1 MDRSS
6 KILDDIA
13 QLMNDAAGVADGVRR
28 EVETAVKSQME
39 RVVADLDLVKRDDYE
54 ALKELVQN
62 QSEEIAQLRKDVK
75 ALKSKKKSA

>member
-39 RVVADLDLVKRDDYE
+39 RIVADLDLVKRDDYE
-54 ALKELVQN
+54 ALKELVRN
-62 QSEEIAQLRKDVK
+62 QSEEIAQLHKDVK

>member
-28 EVETAVKSQME
+28 EVETVVKSQME
-39 RVVADLDLVKRDDYE
+39 RIVADLDLVKRDDYE

-62 QSEEIAQLRKDVK
+62 QSEEIGQLRKDVK